1 MIPTA
6 TSNYLQ
12 SLNETNS
19 SQKDNMNQDEILLRD
34 GTRFDDEEITS

>member
-6 TSNYLQ
+6 TSNYLH

-19 SQKDNMNQDEILLRD
+19 SQKDNINQDDIILKD